1 MIAKPKSPFP
11 AFFRLSD
18 FPALVGTNL
27 DQADFLQLP
36 QCAAISDLYL
46 LQISAFFNSH
56 QFKAFKLKEGCRI
69 VGVKILIFSKSI
81 VIFSLQSLGL
91 NIDIVYYV
99 TIGGGRMAII
109 GNIVIILFQ
118 LDPS

>member
-1 MIAKPKSPFP
+1 M
-11 AFFRLSD
+11 
-18 FPALVGTNL
+18 
-27 DQADFLQLP
+27 
-36 QCAAISDLYL
+36 
-46 LQISAFFNSH
+46 
-56 QFKAFKLKEGCRI
+56 
-69 VGVKILIFSKSI
+69 GVKILIFSKSI